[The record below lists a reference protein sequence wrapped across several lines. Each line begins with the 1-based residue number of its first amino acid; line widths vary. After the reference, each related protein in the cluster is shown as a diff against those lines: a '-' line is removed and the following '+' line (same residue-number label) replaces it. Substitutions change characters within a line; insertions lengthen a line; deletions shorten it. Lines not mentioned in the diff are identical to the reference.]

1 MMKKEYKKQTEKQKL
16 ESLYS
21 NLVQERQSFI
31 QHWRELSDYIQP
43 RRARF
48 LVSDNNKGDRRNQK
62 IIDSTA
68 TLSARHLRSG
78 MMSGVTSPARK
89 WFKLTT
95 QNQDL
100 SDLYTVKAWLSKVED
115 IINSIFI
122 RSNLY
127 KELPSLYGD
136 LGTFGTAAIVVEEDF
151 ETVMRFSCQ
160 PIGSYLIANDA
171 KLRVSVFFREFQMTV
186 RQIVERFCT
195 DDQGEIDFSNVSTT
209 VKNAYDECH
218 YDLKITVRHC
228 IMPNEDYNPKNPLSQ
243 YKKFSSVYY
252 EVGNSSNTNSDDI
265 LLSKKGYDLFP
276 ALVPRWEVTGEDV
289 YGTSCPAM
297 DAIGDIKALQ
307 AMQRRKSQAID
318 KMVNPALT
326 GPTSLKNQKVSIL
339 PGDVTYVDVSSG
351 QQGLRPTHEVNLRIQ
366 ELAMD
371 INEHQKRIQRA
382 FYEDLFLMLAND
394 SRSGIT
400 AREIEERHE
409 EKMLALGPVLEQ
421 LNQDLL
427 DPLIDLAFEFG
438 MRQGVF
444 PEPPEEIHGAAL
456 KIDYVSIMAQAQ
468 KTMGISGVERFVGF
482 AGQMAGVDPTILD
495 NVNND
500 KILADY
506 SMMLGVNNEYLKPP
520 EEVQAIR
527 QSRAQAQAQAQ
538 KAEMM
543 QSMAGS
549 AKQLS
554 ETNMSEDSALGALM
568 GGGQ

>member
-1 MMKKEYKKQTEKQKL
+1 MMNKQTERQKL
-16 ESLYS
+16 EILYA

-31 QHWRELSDYIQP
+31 THWRDLSDYVQP

-48 LVSDNNKGDRRNQK
+48 LVTDNNKGDRRNHK

-100 SDLYTVKAWLSKVED
+100 SEIYSVKAWLSKVEE
-115 IINSIFI
+115 IINSVFI

-127 KELPSLYGD
+127 KELPSVYGD

-151 ETVMRFSCQ
+151 ETVMRFACQ
-160 PIGSYLIANDA
+160 PIGSYMIANDS
-171 KLRVSVFFREFQMTV
+171 KLKVSVFFREFQMTV
-186 RQIVERFCT
+186 RQIIERFCT
-195 DDQGEIDFSNVSTT
+195 DEIGNVTFNNVSDAIRLAYENCQYD
-209 VKNAYDECH
+209 VKYT
-218 YDLKITVRHC
+218 IRHC
-228 IMPNEDYNPKNPLSQ
+228 VMPNENYDQKKPLSEF
-243 YKKFSSVYY
+243 KKYSSIYY
-252 EVGNSSNTNSDDI
+252 EAGSASNKYGEDI
-265 LLSKKGYDLFP
+265 LLSKKGYDIFP
-276 ALVPRWEVTGEDV
+276 VLAPRWEVTGEDV

-307 AMQRRKSQAID
+307 AMQKRKSQAID
-318 KMVNPALT
+318 KMVNPAMT
-326 GPTSLKNQKVSIL
+326 GPTSLRNQKVSIL
-339 PGDVTYVDVSSG
+339 PGDITYVDTSSG
-351 QQGLRPTHEVNLRIQ
+351 QQGFRPSHEVNLRIN

-394 SRSGIT
+394 NRSGIT

-438 MRQGVF
+438 MRQGIF
-444 PEPPEEIHGAAL
+444 PQPPEEIHGAPL

-468 KTMGISGVERFVGF
+468 KTMGISGVERFVNF
-482 AGQMAGVDPTILD
+482 TGQMAQVDPEVLD
-495 NVNND
+495 NINKD
-500 KILADY
+500 KILSDY
-506 SMMLGVNNEYLKPP
+506 SVMLGVNNEYLKPP

-527 QSRAQAQAQAQ
+527 QGRAQAAQQAQQAQA
-538 KAEMM
+538 M
-543 QSMAGS
+543 QQMAGS

-554 ETNMSEDSALGALM
+554 ETKMGDDENALTALM